1 MMSESL
7 DMTRPDR
14 RQVMAAVLAFGTLF
28 VLPGGARAAQPF
40 VSRRISVTTQGSGPD
55 VVLIPGL
62 GSAPSIWEGAIAATP
77 GYRYH
82 LVQVKGFAGT
92 AADGNATGSVVT
104 PVAGEIARYITMMGL
119 KRPTIIG
126 HSMGGT
132 LAMMLAIRHPASIG
146 KLMVVDML
154 PSGAGMVGGTA
165 SGMGALA
172 QQLGGYFSNTTGGRQ
187 MFRQLMGMFGP
198 DAADND
204 PDVMAAAL
212 QDLAKIDLGPE
223 LGKIAAP
230 MTVVYATPADATQR
244 AAIVQRFA
252 SAYAGV
258 KAVRLKAIGPSG
270 HMIMF
275 DQPARFAQE
284 MQAFLRG

>member
-1 MMSESL
+1 
-7 DMTRPDR
+7 MTRPDR
-14 RQVMAAVLAFGTLF
+14 RQMMAAVLALGALF
-28 VLPGGARAAQPF
+28 VVPGGVQAAQPF
-40 VSRRISVTTQGSGPD
+40 ASRRISVTMRGRGPD

-62 GSAPSIWEGAIAATP
+62 GSAPSIWDGAIAATP

-92 AADGNATGSVVT
+92 AAEGNATGPVVA
-104 PVAGEIARYITMMGL
+104 PVAEEIARYIAAMGL
-119 KRPTIIG
+119 KRPAIIG

-132 LAMMLAIRHPASIG
+132 LAMMLAIRHPASVG
-146 KLMVVDML
+146 KLMVVDMM
-154 PSGAGMVGGTA
+154 PSGAGMVGGTT
-165 SGMGALA
+165 SGMGAFA
-172 QQLGGYFSNTTGGRQ
+172 GQWGSYFSNTKGGRE

-230 MTVVYATPADATQR
+230 MMVVYATPADAVQR
-244 AAIVQRFA
+244 ATIVQRYA
-252 SAYAGV
+252 TAYAGA

-275 DQPARFAQE
+275 DQPARFVQE